1 MAVIFK
7 LTKWAVQNPKI
18 AQLTMI
24 GVFSF
29 SLIFVFFLGLWIPE
43 ISSLPDFNLTV
54 FLSLLTGLTFIVHK
68 NIKCS
73 FFTKKTIL
81 TFTYLLSFF
90 LIIQATKQTH
100 CLGNNNFSDSPSPIR
115 SLSVVYNVK
124 TTKQSTTNHKLFKK
138 KLIQIRNF
146 LYKSLKSPSE
156 LMPVAAFFLY
166 FLLGI
171 ITIILAFFL
180 AILSCSLSCGGQA
193 IVATSMLISTVILGA
208 GGIFLIVYAF
218 ICAFRKE

>member
-18 AQLTMI
+18 AQFTII

-29 SLIFVFFLGLWIPE
+29 SLIFFFFLGLWIPE
-43 ISSLPDFNLTV
+43 INTLPDFNLTV
-54 FLSLLTGLTFIVHK
+54 FLSLLTGLTLIVHK

-73 FFTKKTIL
+73 FLTKKTIL

-100 CLGNNNFSDSPSPIR
+100 CLENNNFSDSPVR

-124 TTKQSTTNHKLFKK
+124 STKQSTTNQKFFKK
-138 KLIQIRNF
+138 KLIKIRNF

-166 FLLGI
+166 FILGI

-193 IVATSMLISTVILGA
+193 IVATSMLISTAILGA